1 MNLASK
7 PSDPVAAGDRSTPL
21 NTVDH
26 SNRIDSVDK
35 AGPIDSDRPTEI
47 RCVDPATREP
57 LGSVRIDSPADV
69 DAAVARARVAQKAW
83 AKTSFAERKRV
94 LSAMLAWTVEHKE
107 EICAEVQRGSGKTRE
122 NALLGEIW
130 TVCEKLRW
138 TIGNGEKHLR
148 PEKVSSGLLMHK
160 KARLEYH
167 PLGVVAAIIPWNYP
181 FQNIANPVIPALMAG
196 NAIVIKPSEWVA
208 WSSARFIDSLRGILK
223 DAGHDPDLIQAV
235 QGYGE
240 TGAALARSAVDM
252 ILFIGSVGNGRRVVQ
267 ASAER
272 VTPVVMELGGKD
284 AFIVC
289 DDADLEVAVHAAM
302 SGCFINCGQ
311 NCVASERILVQD
323 GIYDRFEARALELT
337 RALRQGSSRSGLVD
351 VGAITT
357 PLQLEVIEKLVA
369 SAVKQGA
376 RLLCGGKRVRA
387 DQGNFFEPTLL
398 SGVTPDMDI
407 AREEVF
413 GPVMLLMRVRDD
425 EEALRVANGVSYGL
439 SSSVFSKD
447 RERARRI
454 ANQLEAGMSAINEFG
469 GITYMVQDLT
479 FGGVK
484 ASGFGRMNGREGL
497 RSMCNIKAVVDD
509 RLPVGFPNKVFPV
522 AEADFGRF
530 SGVIDFRYGKGL
542 GQKWRGL
549 GRMLFG
555 K

>member
-1 MNLASK
+1 MTK
-7 PSDPVAAGDRSTPL
+7 HDQIV
-21 NTVDH
+21 
-26 SNRIDSVDK
+26 
-35 AGPIDSDRPTEI
+35 
-47 RCVDPATREP
+47 CVDPATRAP
-57 LGSVRIDSPADV
+57 LGSVRVDSPAEV
-69 DAAVARARVAQKAW
+69 DAAVARAKAAQKSW
-83 AKTSFAERKRV
+83 GTTSFAERRRV
-94 LSAMLAWTVEHKE
+94 LGALLAYTVEHKE

-130 TVCEKLRW
+130 PACEKLRW

-148 PEKVSSGLLMHK
+148 PEKVSSGLLAHK

-181 FQNIANPVIPALMAG
+181 FQNIINPIIPALMAG
-196 NAIVIKPSEWVA
+196 NAIVLKPSEWVA
-208 WSSARFIDSLRGILK
+208 WSSARFIEALRAVVK

-235 QGYGE
+235 QGFGE

-289 DDADLEVAVHAAM
+289 DDAELEQAVHAAM

-311 NCVASERILVQD
+311 NCVASERILVHD
-323 GIYDRFEARALELT
+323 AVYDRFAERALALT
-337 RALRQGSSRSGLVD
+337 AALRQGAGRDGVVD
-351 VGAITT
+351 VGAIAT
-357 PLQLEVIEKLVA
+357 PLQLDVIEKLVA
-369 SAVKQGA
+369 GAVRQGA
-376 RLLCGGKRVRA
+376 RLLCGGKRVHA
-387 DQGNFFEPTLL
+387 EQGNFFEPTILAD
-398 SGVTPDMDI
+398 VTPEMEI
-407 AREEVF
+407 AREELF

-425 EEALRVANGVSYGL
+425 DEAVRVANGVAYGL

-447 RERARRI
+447 RPRARAI
-454 ANQLEAGMSAINEFG
+454 ASKLEAGMTAINEFG
-469 GITYMVQDLT
+469 GITYMVQGLT

-484 ASGFGRMNGREGL
+484 ASGYGRMNGREGL

-509 RLPVGFPNKVFPV
+509 RFPVGFANRVFPV
-522 AEADFGRF
+522 AAADYGRF
-530 SGVIDFRYGKGL
+530 GGVIDLLYGKGVA
-542 GQKWRGL
+542 QKWRGL
-549 GRMLFG
+549 TRLLAR

>member
-1 MNLASK
+1 MNVSQPTAK
-7 PSDPVAAGDRSTPL
+7 AHQPSAKLDQ
-21 NTVDH
+21 
-26 SNRIDSVDK
+26 IQ
-35 AGPIDSDRPTEI
+35 
-47 RCVDPATREP
+47 CVDPATRAP
-57 LGSVRIDSPADV
+57 LGSVRVDSPADV
-69 DAAVARARVAQKAW
+69 DAAVARAKVAQKAW
-83 AKTSFAERKRV
+83 ATSSFAERRRV
-94 LSAMLAWTVEHKE
+94 LGALLAYTVEHKE

-130 TVCEKLRW
+130 PACEKLRW

-148 PEKVSSGLLMHK
+148 AEKVSSGLLAHK
-160 KARLEYH
+160 TARLEYH

-181 FQNIANPVIPALMAG
+181 FQNIINPIIPALMAG
-196 NAIVIKPSEWVA
+196 NAIVLKPSEWVA
-208 WSSARFIDSLRGILK
+208 WSSARFIEALRGVIQ
-223 DAGHDPDLIQAV
+223 DAGHDPNLIQAV
-235 QGYGE
+235 QGFGE

-289 DDADLEVAVHAAM
+289 DDADLEQAVHAAM

-311 NCVASERILVQD
+311 NCVASERILVED
-323 GIYDRFEARALELT
+323 AVYDKFAERALALT
-337 RALRQGSSRSGLVD
+337 SALRQGSSRDGVVD
-351 VGAITT
+351 VGAIAT

-376 RLLCGGKRVRA
+376 RLLCGGKRARA
-387 DQGNFFEPTLL
+387 EQGNFFEPTILAD
-398 SGVTPDMDI
+398 VTPEMDI
-407 AREEVF
+407 AREELF

-425 EEALRVANGVSYGL
+425 DEAVRVANGVAYGL

-447 RERARRI
+447 RPRARGI
-454 ANQLEAGMSAINEFG
+454 ASRLEAGMTAINEFG
-469 GITYMVQDLT
+469 GITYMVQGLT

-484 ASGFGRMNGREGL
+484 ASGYGRMNGREGL

-509 RLPVGFPNKVFPV
+509 RFPIGRPNKIFPV
-522 AEADFGRF
+522 AAADFGRF
-530 SGVIDFRYGKGL
+530 SGVIDLIYGKGVA
-542 GQKWRGL
+542 QKWRGL
-549 GRMLFG
+549 TRLLSG